1 MFQIAGLKARI
12 NNLFSFKL
20 RTQLSENMAT
30 HLEQVKRDWVFLRQN
45 MEQSREVALNGE
57 KNSLQ
62 LIHLITVAR

>member
-12 NNLFSFKL
+12 NNFFSFKL